1 MMFSKLSGRSI
12 ATHVPS
18 VTRPASVSG
27 ASVSSDVGRAPQRDR
42 QQDRDREQ
50 RPQAR
55 LQERLDDRAAR
66 FLDAHRGAR
75 GFGRDLPDRGG
86 EALQRRV
93 VVGIALGKHLDARAA
108 VRRHPVAL
116 QVRGQ
121 RLQRDRFGLQRGAQ
135 LVERHD
141 EPRDQRVARALARRR
156 DPPWRESSAPCAS
169 RAASVAATPAGCGPA
184 ACSSACRGAQHRA
197 HDLLVVGRRLHVE
210 RIERGVEQHR
220 RVGQQRELRLPAVR
234 E

>member
-18 VTRPASVSG
+18 VTSPASVSG
-27 ASVSSDVGRAPQRDR
+27 ASVSRTSATRRSANASRIVIDSSAH
-42 QQDRDREQ
+42 
-50 RPQAR
+50 RPACRNALHDGAAR
-55 LQERLDDRAAR
+55 L
-66 FLDAHRGAR
+66 LDADRRAG
-75 GFGRDLPDRGG
+75 GVGRDLPHRGR

-93 VVGIALGKHLDARAA
+93 VVGIALGEDLDARTS

-121 RLQRDRFGLQRGAQ
+121 A
-135 LVERHD
+135 
-141 EPRDQRVARALARRR
+141 VASVTASACSASRSCASVTTSPGTTASRARSRAAGSALASDRQRLGQPRRR
-156 DPPWRESSAPCAS
+156 RRPRRRPARIPPPARVPAPCA
-169 RAASVAATPAGCGPA
+169 ASPHGFRVA
-184 ACSSACRGAQHRA
+184 
-197 HDLLVVGRRLHVE
+197 GRWFHVE

-220 RVGQQRELRLPAVR
+220 GIARAARAWRPAAP